1 MRLPAQKRLC
11 ALKKALWGRKPCSF
25 ARKPLSSLPPEGDGL
40 FNLDGPI
47 NLAYYKLVKKG
58 EESIALAPS
67 SEGFAGIKGKAGD
80 GRSEK
85 RSRPRRL
92 PLLRPGFQEDGESAA
107 SILRTAAGMETVS
120 SSRIWGFLGTS
131 TGSREPAMPAVR
143 PAFSAA

>member
-11 ALKKALWGRKPCSF
+11 APKKPLRGRKPCSF
-25 ARKPLSSLPPEGDGL
+25 ARKPLSSLPPEGHGL

-58 EESIALAPS
+58 EKSIALAPS
-67 SEGFAGIKGKAGD
+67 GEGFAGTSRARPATDAPK
-80 GRSEK
+80 K

-92 PLLRPGFQEDGESAA
+92 PLRPGFQEAGESAA
-107 SILRTAAGMETVS
+107 RILRTAAGMETVS

-131 TGSREPAMPAVR
+131 TGSRDPAMPAVR